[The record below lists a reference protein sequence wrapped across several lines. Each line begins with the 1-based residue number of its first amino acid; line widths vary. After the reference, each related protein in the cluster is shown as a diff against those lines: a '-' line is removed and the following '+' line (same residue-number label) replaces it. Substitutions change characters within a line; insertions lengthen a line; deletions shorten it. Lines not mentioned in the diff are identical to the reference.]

1 MDKAIDH
8 VTQACHHCASLR
20 LTPTVRVEQSSCHPL
35 DAVGVYFA
43 ADVIKRSRQL
53 VLVLRQCMTSSTV
66 TILLEDECL
75 DTLQEPCC
83 REGRAGS

>member
-1 MDKAIDH
+1 MDKSIDH

-20 LTPTVRVEQSSCHPL
+20 LTPTVRVEQSCHPL

-43 ADVIKRSRQL
+43 ADVIKR
-53 VLVLRQCMTSSTV
+53 QCVTSSTV
-66 TILLEDECL
+66 TILLEDECH